1 MRGIGS
7 RTRKALGTGVVAT
20 TVAAVGLGALPAHA
34 DSGNDEDKVRR
45 GSCSGPTDW
54 KWKVGPEDGGLEA
67 EFEIDSSAAGVPWRV
82 RLFHDGVR
90 YVNVVRQ
97 TNAVG
102 EIEIERRVANN
113 PGVDNFRAFARN
125 LNTDETCNARI
136 SF

>member
-1 MRGIGS
+1 MQGI
-7 RTRKALGTGVVAT
+7 RTAARRVLCTAAAAT
-20 TVAAVGLGALPAHA
+20 TVGAMTLGGLPAYA
-34 DSGNDEDKVRR
+34 DSGNDDDKVKR

-67 EFEIDSSAAGVPWRV
+67 EFEVDSNRSGVSWRV

-97 TNAVG
+97 TNARG

-113 PGVDNFRAFARN
+113 AGTDNFRAFARN
-125 LNTDETCNARI
+125 LDTGETCNARI